1 MLDWSKQRDQTHTLK
16 HRAVLTLVL
25 VAVLYVIFFMK
36 LDRYAVTLNTE
47 IADTVEFVGEHDGNK
62 IVKRSQLYYQLAQK
76 YIPEKT
82 VESHSYVEE
91 KTSKWKQIRWA
102 SAKLSDLGDKLEL
115 LLYQCLFRWSL
126 MQYWALTLAPIV
138 AAMVFEGY
146 KVREIKMYEFGMSSG
161 KRQVIWLKS
170 FAFLLF
176 MVNVYMFLPYSS
188 NFGPYYPPAAVLLS
202 GFALKQITSHITKA
216 F

>member
-1 MLDWSKQRDQTHTLK
+1 MLDWSKEREKTHTLK
-16 HRAVLTLVL
+16 HRAILSLVV
-25 VAVLYVIFFMK
+25 VAILYVIFFMRM
-36 LDRYAVTLNTE
+36 DTYAFNLNSE
-47 IADTVEFVGEHDGNK
+47 IKETMSFVGEKEGNK
-62 IVKRSQLYYQLAQK
+62 IVNRSKLYYQLAEK
-76 YIPEKT
+76 YLPEKT

-91 KTSKWKQIRWA
+91 RTSNWKQVRWA
-102 SAKLSDLGDKLEL
+102 SAALSDLGDKLKL

-138 AAMVFEGY
+138 VAMIYEGY

-161 KRQVIWLKS
+161 KRQVIWLNG
-170 FAFLLF
+170 FAFILF
-176 MVNVYMFLPYSS
+176 MMNLYMFLPYSS
-188 NFGPYYPPAAVLLS
+188 NFGPYYPPIAVLLS

>member
-1 MLDWSKQRDQTHTLK
+1 MLDWSKERDKTYTLK
-16 HRAVLTLVL
+16 HRAILSLV
-25 VAVLYVIFFMK
+25 VIAVLYVIFFMK

-47 IADTVEFVGEHDGNK
+47 ISNTVEFVGDEEGAK
-62 IVKRSQLYYQLAQK
+62 IVNRSQLYYQLAHK
-76 YIPEKT
+76 YIPEKK
-82 VESHSYVEE
+82 VDSHSYVEE

-126 MQYWALTLAPIV
+126 MQYWGLTLAPIV
-138 AAMVFEGY
+138 AAMVYEGY

-161 KRQVIWLKS
+161 KRQVIWLKA

-176 MVNVYMFLPYSS
+176 MMNVYLILPYSS
-188 NFGPYYPPAAVLLS
+188 NFGPYYPPVAVLLS
-202 GFALKQITSHITKA
+202 GFALKQVTSHITKA

>member
-1 MLDWSKQRDQTHTLK
+1 MLDWSKERDKTFTLK
-16 HRAVLTLVL
+16 HRAMLSLVV
-25 VAVLYVIFFMK
+25 VAFLYVIFFMK

-47 IADTVEFVGEHDGNK
+47 ISDTVAFVGSEEGNN
-62 IVKRSQLYYQLAQK
+62 IVRRSQLYYQLAKK

-82 VESHSYVEE
+82 VNSNSYVEE
-91 KTSKWKQIRWA
+91 KTSKWKQVRWA
-102 SAKLSDLGDKLEL
+102 SAKLSDLGEKLEL

-161 KRQVIWLKS
+161 KRQVIWLKA

-176 MVNVYMFLPYSS
+176 MMNVYMLLPYSS
-188 NFGPYYPPAAVLLS
+188 NFGPYYPPVIVLMS
-202 GFALKQITSHITKA
+202 AFALKQITSHITKA

>member
-1 MLDWSKQRDQTHTLK
+1 MIDWGKQRDQTFTLK
-16 HRAVLTLVL
+16 HRAAITLVL
-25 VAVLYVIFFMK
+25 SAVLYVIFFMK

-47 IADTVEFVGEHDGNK
+47 IAETIEFVGEQDGNK

-102 SAKLSDLGDKLEL
+102 SAKFSELGDKLEL

-126 MQYWALTLAPIV
+126 MQYWALALAPIV
-138 AAMVFEGY
+138 AAMVYEGH

-161 KRQVIWLKS
+161 KRQKIWLNL
-170 FAFLLF
+170 FTFLLF

-188 NFGPYYPPAAVLLS
+188 NFGSYYPPVAVLLS
-202 GFALKQITSHITKA
+202 GFALKKITSHITKA